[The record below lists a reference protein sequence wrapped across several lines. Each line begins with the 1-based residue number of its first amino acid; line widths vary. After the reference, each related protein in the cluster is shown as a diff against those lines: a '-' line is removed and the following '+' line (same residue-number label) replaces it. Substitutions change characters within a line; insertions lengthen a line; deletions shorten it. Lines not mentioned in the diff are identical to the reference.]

1 MLLVAPILL
10 IAAVLYVAYPLL
22 AEAAPASTEP
32 QTEEGR
38 REALLA
44 EKANLIAG
52 LKDIEMDYRTEKL
65 SDEDYQRLK
74 TEFEGR
80 AIGILKKIDQLESST
95 PRKKGKSK
103 SKPHR
108 LKKA

>member
-1 MLLVAPILL
+1 MALLLTPILL

-22 AEAAPASTEP
+22 SES
-32 QTEEGR
+32 QTEEGDSEAKASK

-44 EKANLIAG
+44 EKDNLISS
-52 LKDIEMDYRTEKL
+52 LKDIEMDRRMEKL
-65 SDEDYQRLK
+65 SEQDYQKLK
-74 TEFEGR
+74 AEFEQR
-80 AIGILKKIDQLESST
+80 AIGILKKLDKADKASPQ
-95 PRKKGKSK
+95 KKDR